1 MKLLKKLLLIHWHF
15 FDHELIEFD
24 RINFLTG
31 KNASGK
37 STLIDALQLL
47 LLGDANGR
55 NFFNK
60 AANERSSR
68 SLKGY
73 LRCELG
79 DDGDT
84 GFRYLREGRFT
95 SYIACE
101 FYDDQKKSSFT
112 AGVVF
117 DCYEDGTDEH
127 RFFILESG
135 LPENHFIIG
144 GIPMTYKDL
153 RAYVNKNYK
162 RGRFDFPET
171 DRGFQDIIKGK
182 FGGLK
187 NKYFS
192 LLKKAV
198 SFTPITDIETFIT
211 EYVCDVK
218 NPVDISLMQDN
229 IRYYKRLEF
238 EADIMEARV
247 KRLSEIAE
255 KYRSYQDESQ
265 RFQIQSFIIDRA
277 KLQVSLDR
285 IEHLNSELTRLDAA
299 IAEQQK
305 RQAELKLEIE
315 AERKNKDRLVE
326 DKLKSD
332 INNKIEQLRK
342 QKNELTRDIE
352 RLEGRID
359 DMVQKLRR
367 YAVEWRNASSKC
379 ELIGKLPDSYLKTL
393 FSNELEEI
401 SGLAEK
407 AAGYAKDLLDIGPE
421 TVGRVLNEG
430 FVRIVDDIGKY
441 KEAAAVLRAN
451 ADKKKKEYE
460 DQLRQKETA
469 LRELERGIKAYDP
482 KLVLLRDEIRDE
494 LSQKYGMDI
503 PVHILSDLLEV
514 RNERWRNAVE
524 AYLHTQKFY
533 LILEPRYFTDAL
545 KIYDRLKFS
554 MGFYD
559 WGIVD
564 TGKLERKRP
573 VCENGS
579 LAEEVSTDDPY
590 ARQFVDFVMGK
601 VMKCD
606 TVEELRDHDRAIT
619 DSCMLYQGFVARQ
632 LHPDRWKDP
641 YIGRNAVERQIENVK
656 QAMELIKTEIS
667 ACDICISAVGSA
679 AGMAVASTNEAE
691 DYCKTMEDAAALPP
705 LRTMLEEVI
714 AEEGKIDI
722 SWLLGIEER
731 IRDSENRIAGLEQKE
746 KECIKDIARYGNERD
761 AITGEKLPYEQRNAA
776 SFRQTIDAAY
786 NEQWVVSTGE
796 PRFMKEL
803 GMRKSAVE
811 LADNFSSQL
820 ERTRSQ
826 TAKKKDD
833 LELARAEYNKEYKA
847 PHDIKKTDNSAY
859 DKELEESQG
868 IKLHEYRK
876 QIQDAK
882 EKALQQ
888 FQDDF
893 LAKMKANIDMVRSQI
908 DELNSALKES
918 TWGNERYRFTV
929 SPKQEYI
936 RYYNMIT
943 DEMLLEGYNIA
954 SQLFRDKHRDAIDE
968 LFRQIID
975 VDSELNADARAELE
989 KNIKRFTDYKTYL
1002 GFDLVVTDAEDRTQ
1016 RLSRTL
1022 QKKSG
1027 GETQTPFYIA
1037 VLASFAQL
1045 YRIQDP
1051 SYNRIRLIMFDEA
1064 FSKMDSER
1072 IRESIRLLRRFGFQ
1086 CLLSAPPEKIGDIA
1100 PLVDRNLCVIRERNS
1115 SIVRAFDAKRL
1126 MDESAEEYA
1135 AAASE
1140 QN

>member
-15 FDHELIEFD
+15 FEHELIEFD
-24 RINFLTG
+24 SINFLTG
-31 KNASGK
+31 RNASGK

-79 DDGDT
+79 DDGDA

-101 FYDDQKKSSFT
+101 FYDDRKKSSFT

-117 DCYEDGTDEH
+117 DCYEDGTDDH
-127 RFFILESG
+127 RFFILESE
-135 LPENHFIIG
+135 LPENHFITG

-171 DRGFQDIIKGK
+171 DRGFQDILKGK

-198 SFTPITDIETFIT
+198 SFSPITDIETFIT

-218 NPVDISLMQDN
+218 NPVDISLMQEN
-229 IRYYKRLEF
+229 IRHYKRLEF
-238 EADIMEARV
+238 EADIMESRV
-247 KRLSEIAE
+247 RRLTEISE
-255 KYRSYQDESQ
+255 KYRSYQEESQ
-265 RFQIQSFIIDRA
+265 RLQIQSFIIDRA
-277 KLQVSLDR
+277 KLQISLDR
-285 IEHLNSELTRLDAA
+285 IEYLDRELSRLDAM

-305 RQAELKLEIE
+305 KQTQLKLEIE
-315 AERKNKDRLVE
+315 KERRNKDKLVE

-332 INNKIEQLRK
+332 INNKLEQLRK

-352 RLEGRID
+352 RLEARIGD
-359 DMVQKLRR
+359 VVQKLRR
-367 YAVEWRNASSKC
+367 YAFEWRNASERC
-379 ELIGKLPDSYLKTL
+379 GPIGKLPDCGLKAS
-393 FSNELEEI
+393 FPDELEEI
-401 SGLAEK
+401 TGFSGK
-407 AAGYAKDLLDIGPE
+407 AAGYAKDLLDVGPE
-421 TVGRVLNEG
+421 TVGRVVNEDFG
-430 FVRIVDDIGKY
+430 RIVDDMGRY

-451 ADKKKKEYE
+451 ADRMKKEYE
-460 DQLRQKETA
+460 NELRRKEAA
-469 LRELERGIKAYDP
+469 LDELEKGIKAYDP
-482 KLVLLRDEIRDE
+482 KLVLLRDEIRSE
-494 LSQKYGMDI
+494 LSGKYGMDI

-514 RNERWRNAVE
+514 RDERWRNAVE

-533 LILEPRYFTDAL
+533 LILEPQYFTDAL

-554 MGFYD
+554 KGFYD

-564 TGKLERKRP
+564 TGKLEKKRP
-573 VCENGS
+573 VCEKGS

-590 ARQFVDFVMGK
+590 ARQFVDFVMGR

-619 DSCMLYQGFVARQ
+619 DTCMLYQGFVARQ

-641 YIGRNAVERQIENVK
+641 YIGRNAVEKQIENVK
-656 QAMELIKTEIS
+656 KAIRAIKTEIS
-667 ACDICISAVGSA
+667 TCDICISAVGSA
-679 AGMAVASTNEAE
+679 ADMAVANSNEAD
-691 DYCKTMEDAAALPP
+691 DYCRAMEDAAVLPS
-705 LRTMLEEVI
+705 LKASLAEVI
-714 AEEGKIDI
+714 DEEKKIDI
-722 SWLLGIEER
+722 SWLLEIGQRIRKLEER
-731 IRDSENRIAGLEQKE
+731 ITGLEQQYE
-746 KECIKDIARYGNERD
+746 ECIGDISRYGNEKD
-761 AITGEKLPYEQRNAA
+761 AIIREKLPQEQRNAEA
-776 SFRQTIDAAY
+776 YRQAIDSGY
-786 NEQWVVSTGE
+786 DVQWIGSTGE

-833 LELARAEYNKEYKA
+833 LELARSEYNKDYKA
-847 PHDIKKTDNSAY
+847 SHDIKKADNAAY
-859 DKELEESQG
+859 DKELEELQG
-868 IKLHEYRK
+868 IRLPEYRK
-876 QIQDAK
+876 QIRDAK

-893 LAKMKANIDMVRSQI
+893 LAKLKSNIDMVRMQI

-918 TWGNERYRFTV
+918 TWGNERYRFTM

-943 DEMLLEGYNIA
+943 DELLLENYNIA
-954 SQLFRDKHRDAIDE
+954 SQLFRDKHKDAIDE

-1002 GFDLVVTDAEDRTQ
+1002 GFDLVVTDSEDRTQ

-1045 YRIQDP
+1045 YRIQDS

-1072 IRESIRLLRRFGFQ
+1072 IQESIRLLKRFGFQ
-1086 CLLSAPPEKIGDIA
+1086 CILSAPPEKIGDIA
-1100 PLVDRNLCVIRERNS
+1100 PLVDRNLCVIREKNF
-1115 SIVRAFDAKRL
+1115 SIVRAFDAKKL
-1126 MDESAEEYA
+1126 MDESAEEYV

-1140 QN
+1140 QD